1 MSVRPLY
8 ALSAICLA
16 AVVLRLVVMYY
27 FGNGQDGNPVDI
39 YYVDQQAA
47 KQILDLRDPYLYS
60 GYTNHYGGSVIFVY
74 LPLVPIYF
82 TPFVLAGIDIRYG
95 AIAADVITILTIYLI
110 AGSIQRTN
118 QGYPWVPLLAS
129 AVYAVMPIS
138 IWLTAAVG
146 SNLMVGAMFL
156 SCALAAITVERWSL
170 AGLVLGLGLAT
181 DQLLII
187 LFPVFVTYF
196 LSRRDPKTPLISVAV
211 SLVVI
216 LPFVV
221 PGPAQFLHDA
231 VLFQFTRPLQQNG
244 TWSLYSLVLSGTG
257 FEMPVS
263 VRVAIFIA
271 CTGVVACILRRTEK
285 ELLTGLIVLGTVGA
299 FVLPVDG
306 FWSYFLLPIMVA
318 CALIPPMLL
327 DFSQHA
333 DRGPSGTGG
342 HPAGVA
348 NSGVHPQGISVQCT
362 QTRSRASSDTPP
374 VVLW

>member
-1 MSVRPLY
+1 MAEAFWEACQTMNGSWGYDRDNLDWKSVELLVYMLIDSVSKGGNVLLNVGPTARGEFDPRSVERLEGIGRWTRQHGRAIY
-8 ALSAICLA
+8 GCGASA
-16 AVVLRLVVMYY
+16 
-27 FGNGQDGNPVDI
+27 
-39 YYVDQQAA
+39 
-47 KQILDLRDPYLYS
+47 
-60 GYTNHYGGSVIFVY
+60 
-74 LPLVPIYF
+74 F
-82 TPFVLAGIDIRYG
+82 TPPDDCRYTQNG
-95 AIAADVITILTIYLI
+95 DRLYLHI
-110 AGSIQRTN
+110 FQW
-118 QGYPWVPLLAS
+118 PFHEVHL
-129 AVYAVMPIS
+129 
-138 IWLTAAVG
+138 
-146 SNLMVGAMFL
+146 
-156 SCALAAITVERWSL
+156 E
-170 AGLVLGLGLAT
+170 GLGG
-181 DQLLII
+181 
-187 LFPVFVTYF
+187 
-196 LSRRDPKTPLISVAV
+196 KVAY
-211 SLVVI
+211 
-216 LPFVV
+216 
-221 PGPAQFLHDA
+221 AQFLHDA